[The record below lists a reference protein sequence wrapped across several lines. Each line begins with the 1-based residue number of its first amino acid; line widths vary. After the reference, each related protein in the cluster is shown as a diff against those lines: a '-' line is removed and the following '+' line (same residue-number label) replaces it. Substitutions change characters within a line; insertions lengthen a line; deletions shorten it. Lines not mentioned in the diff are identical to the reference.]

1 MMMLSAFERGV
12 VWAAMAMVMGT
23 VDVTITSW
31 QFWAILALVFIIQWS
46 ALNVGRED
54 GAITTLQLPVTEFS
68 RLQQE
73 LFEEVPK

>member
-1 MMMLSAFERGV
+1 MILGTFERIV
-12 VWAAMAMVMGT
+12 VWAALGLVMATAGI
-23 VDVTITSW
+23 TILDW
-31 QFWAILALVFIIQWS
+31 QTWAILALVFIIQWS

-54 GAITTLQLPVTEFS
+54 GAITTLQLPVAEFT